1 MAANTGPPKTYQEAA
16 KLANQQHKKLFVLFH
31 KSDCPWC
38 DKMFEDTMG
47 KKEIRQF
54 LGKYFICY
62 YVDGEREPQVAKA
75 YHSYIKGYPF
85 YCFVSMED
93 LANPA
98 MISYTSG
105 YKDPNDFTDWYNSTV
120 SGK

>member
-1 MAANTGPPKTYQEAA
+1 MISLKTLLFLITATVAMAANTGPPKTYQEAA

-54 LGKYFICY
+54 LGKYFI
-62 YVDGEREPQVAKA
+62 
-75 YHSYIKGYPF
+75 
-85 YCFVSMED
+85 
-93 LANPA
+93 
-98 MISYTSG
+98 
-105 YKDPNDFTDWYNSTV
+105 
-120 SGK
+120 